1 MKKILQWIW
10 LIPLFLL
17 TSTGIFAEETI
28 RITIGEWAPYLSK
41 DLKHY
46 GVAARIVT
54 ESFALE
60 GVKVE
65 YGFFPW
71 ARSKFLAQEGEWDG
85 SAVWIHNAERAKD
98 FLFSDSVVEAK
109 NVFFHLENYSFDW
122 NTIDD
127 LKEIP
132 IGGTI
137 EYSYGEAFQNA
148 EKTGKIKVQRAPS
161 DEINF
166 RKLLAG
172 RIKIFPCVLDNSY
185 HLLQKRFKPGEIQ
198 LITYH
203 PKAVNAIANHLILS
217 KKIERNKHMLIL
229 FNKGLKRLKESG
241 KYNQYLEESRR
252 GEYLKK

>member
-1 MKKILQWIW
+1 MKKMLKRIW
-10 LIPLFLL
+10 LIPLFLII
-17 TSTGIFAEETI
+17 SPSIFAEETI
-28 RITIGEWAPYLSK
+28 RITTGEWAPYLSK
-41 DLKHY
+41 DLKYY

-71 ARSKFLAQEGEWDG
+71 ARSKFFAREGEWDG
-85 SAVWIHNAERAKD
+85 SAVWVHNSERAKD
-98 FLFSDSVVEAK
+98 FLFSDSVVEVK
-109 NVFFHLENYSFDW
+109 NVFFHLKSYSFDW

-127 LKEIP
+127 LKGIS

-148 EKTGKIKVQRAPS
+148 EKTGRIKVQRAPS

-172 RIKIFPCVLDNSY
+172 RIKIFPFVLDNSY
-185 HLLQKRFKPGEIQ
+185 LLLQKSFKPGQIR

-203 PKAVNAIANHLILS
+203 PKPVDAKSNRLMLS
-217 KKIERNKHMLIL
+217 KKIERNKHMLKL

-241 KYNQYLEESRR
+241 KYDQYLEESRR

>member
-10 LIPLFLL
+10 LIPIFLL

-28 RITIGEWAPYLSK
+28 RITIGEWAPFLSK

-46 GVAARIVT
+46 GLAARIVT

-71 ARSKFLAQEGEWDG
+71 ARSKFFAQEGEWDG
-85 SAVWIHNAERAKD
+85 SAVWMHNSERAKD
-98 FLFSDSVVEAK
+98 FLFSDSVVEVK
-109 NVFFHLENYSFDW
+109 NIFFHLKSYSFDW

-127 LKEIP
+127 LKGIP

-137 EYSYGEAFQNA
+137 EYSYGEEFQNA
-148 EKTGKIKVQRAPS
+148 EKTGEIEVQRAPS

-185 HLLQKRFKPGEIQ
+185 HNYVAF
-198 LITYH
+198 
-203 PKAVNAIANHLILS
+203 
-217 KKIERNKHMLIL
+217 
-229 FNKGLKRLKESG
+229 
-241 KYNQYLEESRR
+241 
-252 GEYLKK
+252 